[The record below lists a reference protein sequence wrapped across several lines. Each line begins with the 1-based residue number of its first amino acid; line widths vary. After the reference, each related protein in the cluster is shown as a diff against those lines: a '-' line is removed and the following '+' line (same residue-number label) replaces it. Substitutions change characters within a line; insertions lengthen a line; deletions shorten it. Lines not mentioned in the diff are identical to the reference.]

1 MTPPAADPATEPAD
15 PATEPA
21 DPATEPAAARAAA
34 ERTAEAEPAAAERAG
49 AADPAPAGR
58 PQATG
63 PAPTL
68 AFGRTSRHD
77 LDTPPP
83 DLYGRPRADRFFS
96 LLTRFSD
103 LYTPALA
110 SPPLRRSPR
119 RPPSRGRAPLVLVV
133 TAHRPVADD
142 VVELRLA
149 DPAGSPLPPWQPG
162 AHLQLTLPSGRV
174 RHYSLCG
181 DPADRGG
188 YRIAVR
194 RIAGG
199 GGGSVE
205 IHDELHVGARLTVR
219 RPRNGFVFCA
229 EPKLLLIAGGIGI
242 TPLLPIARDAQHRG
256 LDWQLV
262 YAGRSAETMPF
273 TEELTALASMGVPP
287 AGGWGRVTLLVGG
300 TPTGEQLLARAGRG
314 AAVYCCGPTPML
326 AAVQQAFDASP
337 ATALHF
343 ERFGA
348 APVRDGRSFTLK
360 LSGSGEELA
369 VPADK
374 SALDVLREARP
385 GTPYSCHQGFCG
397 TCQVRVLA
405 GTPEHRDRR
414 LTAEERAAGAL
425 LPCVSRAAE
434 GETLVLE
441 V

>member
-1 MTPPAADPATEPAD
+1 MDN
-15 PATEPA
+15 
-21 DPATEPAAARAAA
+21 
-34 ERTAEAEPAAAERAG
+34 
-49 AADPAPAGR
+49 
-58 PQATG
+58 
-63 PAPTL
+63 
-68 AFGRTSRHD
+68 
-77 LDTPPP
+77 PPP
-83 DLYGRPRADRFFS
+83 DLYGRPRADRFFA

-103 LYTPALA
+103 VYTPALG

-133 TAHRPVADD
+133 TAHRRIADD

-149 DPAGSPLPPWQPG
+149 DPAGGPLPPWQPG
-162 AHLQLTLPSGRV
+162 AHLRLTLPSGRI

-181 DPADRGG
+181 DPADRTG

-205 IHDELHVGARLTVR
+205 IHDTLHPGARLTVR

-229 EPKLLLIAGGIGI
+229 EPRLLLIAGGIGI
-242 TPLLPIARDAQHRG
+242 TPLLPIAREAQRRG

-262 YAGRSAETMPF
+262 HAGRSSETMPF
-273 TEELTALASMGVPP
+273 TEELTALAP
-287 AGGWGRVTLLVGG
+287 GRVTLLVGG
-300 TPTGEQLLARAGRG
+300 TPTGEQLLARAARG
-314 AAVYCCGPTPML
+314 AAVYCCGPAPML
-326 AAVQQAFDASP
+326 AAVQQTFDASP

-348 APVRDGRSFTLK
+348 APVRDGRPFTLR
-360 LSGSGEELA
+360 LSDTGEELA

-374 SALDVLREARP
+374 SALDVLRAARP
-385 GTPYSCHQGFCG
+385 GTPYSCHRGFCG
-397 TCQVRVLA
+397 TCRVRVLA

-414 LTAEERAAGAL
+414 LTAEERADGAL

>member
-1 MTPPAADPATEPAD
+1 MTPPADPA
-15 PATEPA
+15 
-21 DPATEPAAARAAA
+21 
-34 ERTAEAEPAAAERAG
+34 AEPAPV
-49 AADPAPAGR
+49 PAVPA
-58 PQATG
+58 QATA

-68 AFGRTSRHD
+68 AFGRTSGFD
-77 LDTPPP
+77 LDSPPP
-83 DLYGRPRADRFFS
+83 DLYGRPRADRFLH
-96 LLTRFSD
+96 LLTRFGD
-103 LYTPALA
+103 VYTPALGSA
-110 SPPLRRSPR
+110 LLRRSPR
-119 RPPSRGRAPLVLVV
+119 RPPSRGRTPLVLVV
-133 TAHRPVADD
+133 REHRQVAED

-149 DPAGSPLPPWQPG
+149 DPAGTPLPAWQPG
-162 AHLQLTLPSGRV
+162 AHLQLTLPSGRI

-181 DPADRGG
+181 DPADRGS

-194 RIAGG
+194 RIADG

-205 IHDELHVGARLTVR
+205 IHDTLHVGARLTVR

-229 EPKLLLIAGGIGI
+229 EPRLLLIAGGIGV
-242 TPLLPIARDAQHRG
+242 TPLLPIAREAQRRG

-262 YAGRSAETMPF
+262 YAGRSAESMPF
-273 TEELTALASMGVPP
+273 TEELRALAP
-287 AGGWGRVTLLVGG
+287 GRVTLLAGG
-300 TPTGEQLLARAGRG
+300 IPTGEQLLAGAADG

-326 AAVQQAFDASP
+326 AAVQQSFDASP
-337 ATALHF
+337 AGALHF

-348 APVRDGRSFTLK
+348 APVRDGRPFTLK
-360 LSGSGEELA
+360 LSDTGEELP
-369 VPADK
+369 VPADT
-374 SALDVLREARP
+374 SALDVLRQARP